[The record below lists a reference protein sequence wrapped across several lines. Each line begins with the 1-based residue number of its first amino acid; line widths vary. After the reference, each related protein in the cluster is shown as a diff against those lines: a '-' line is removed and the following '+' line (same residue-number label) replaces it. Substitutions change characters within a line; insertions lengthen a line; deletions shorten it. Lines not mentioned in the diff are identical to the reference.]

1 MPTNKQWR
9 LASRPSGWVR
19 AENFRLVETPLP
31 EPKEGESLV
40 ENLWLSLDPYMR
52 GRMSDAK
59 SYVKGLEIDDVMGGQ
74 TVGRS
79 VESPCTRLD
88 RGDTVLTQLG
98 WQLYG
103 WAKGAQLTEV
113 DG

>member
-19 AENFRLVETPLP
+19 AENFRLVETALP
-31 EPKEGESLV
+31 EPKEGEALV

-52 GRMSDAK
+52 GRMSAAK
-59 SYVKGLEIDDVMGGQ
+59 SYVKGLEIGAVIVGQ
-74 TVGRS
+74 TVGGI
-79 VESPCTRLD
+79 VESRATGLE

-103 WAKGAQLTEV
+103 CAKGGQVGRGA
-113 DG
+113 G

>member
-9 LASRPSGWVR
+9 LASRPSGWVGG
-19 AENFRLVETPLP
+19 ENFKLVEEAIP
-31 EPKEGESLV
+31 EPNDGEALV

-52 GRMSDAK
+52 GRMSAAK
-59 SYVKGLEIDDVMGGQ
+59 SYAKGLEIGDVIVGQ
-74 TVGRS
+74 TVGRILKS
-79 VESPCTRLD
+79 RATGLE

-103 WAKGAQLTEV
+103 CAKREQLT
-113 DG
+113 